1 MSKLLIMLMTV
12 IQPNER
18 TSAAINPGYKPAPQ
32 YVNRRSEHPLYR
44 NPGCDPSSK
53 IFVTAVSS

>member
-1 MSKLLIMLMTV
+1 MLMTE
-12 IQPNER
+12 IQSNGR

-44 NPGCDPSSK
+44 NPGFDPSSK

>member
-1 MSKLLIMLMTV
+1 MSKTANLLMTE
-12 IQPNER
+12 IQSNGR

-53 IFVTAVSS
+53 LFVTAVSS